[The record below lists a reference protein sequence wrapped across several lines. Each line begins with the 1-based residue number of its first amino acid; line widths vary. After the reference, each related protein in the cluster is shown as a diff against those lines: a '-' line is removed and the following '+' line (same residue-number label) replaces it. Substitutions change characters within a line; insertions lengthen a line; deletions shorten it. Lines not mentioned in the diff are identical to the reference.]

1 MRSLGFHRLALRCW
15 GRVPRRV
22 LPGIDRRSARPSGE
36 RPMTAFVQPNT
47 AVIVRQR
54 LLENAEDVDALFV
67 LAALHAHDGLVAE
80 GITVLDRVLRLDP
93 AYPGAW
99 RLKATL
105 HRMSGGPEAG
115 QSAEDRA
122 ECIEPG
128 APPS

>member
-1 MRSLGFHRLALRCW
+1 MWFLGFHRLSIHRSVQVPRHVCPGIAQHFAGRW
-15 GRVPRRV
+15 EGGRV
-22 LPGIDRRSARPSGE
+22 
-36 RPMTAFVQPNT
+36 TAFMQPDT

-99 RLKATL
+99 RFKATL
-105 HRMSGGPEAG
+105 HRMRGEHEAG
-115 QSAEDRA
+115 QSAWDRA
-122 ECIEPG
+122 EDVEP
-128 APPS
+128 

>member
-1 MRSLGFHRLALRCW
+1 
-15 GRVPRRV
+15 
-22 LPGIDRRSARPSGE
+22 
-36 RPMTAFVQPNT
+36 MTAFAQPDT

-99 RLKATL
+99 RFKATL
-105 HRMSGGPEAG
+105 HRMRGENEAG
-115 QSAEDRA
+115 QSAWDRA
-122 ECIEPG
+122 EAVEP
-128 APPS
+128 

>member
-36 RPMTAFVQPNT
+36 RPMTAFVQPDT
-47 AVIVRQR
+47 ALFVRQR

-67 LAALHAHDGLVAE
+67 LAALHAREGLVAE
-80 GITVLDRVLRLDP
+80 GVTVLDRVLRLGP

-99 RLKATL
+99 RFKATL
-105 HRMSGGPEAG
+105 HRMRGENEAG
-115 QSAEDRA
+115 QSAWDRA
-122 ECIEPG
+122 EDVEP
-128 APPS
+128 

>member
-1 MRSLGFHRLALRCW
+1 MRFLGFHRLSVRHSVQVPRPFRPGIAQHFAGRW
-15 GRVPRRV
+15 EGGRV
-22 LPGIDRRSARPSGE
+22 
-36 RPMTAFVQPNT
+36 TAFRELHT

-99 RLKATL
+99 RFKATL
-105 HRMSGGPEAG
+105 HRMRGEHEAG
-115 QSAEDRA
+115 QSAWDRA
-122 ECIEPG
+122 EDVEP
-128 APPS
+128 

>member
-1 MRSLGFHRLALRCW
+1 
-15 GRVPRRV
+15 V
-22 LPGIDRRSARPSGE
+22 
-36 RPMTAFVQPNT
+36 TAFVQPDT

-99 RLKATL
+99 RFKATL
-105 HRMSGGPEAG
+105 HRMRGEHEAG
-115 QSAEDRA
+115 QSAWNRA
-122 ECIEPG
+122 EDVEP
-128 APPS
+128 

>member
-1 MRSLGFHRLALRCW
+1 MRFLGFHRLA
-15 GRVPRRV
+15 
-22 LPGIDRRSARPSGE
+22 IRRSVQVLRLVRPEIAQHFAGRWE
-36 RPMTAFVQPNT
+36 GRRLTAFMQPDT

-99 RLKATL
+99 RFKATL
-105 HRMSGGPEAG
+105 HRMRGENEAG
-115 QSAEDRA
+115 ESGRGPADDR
-122 ECIEPG
+122 EP
-128 APPS
+128 